1 MNLLVRCGASYADL
15 FVPPFEPWSAAAV
28 AGTRMSASGRL
39 LGDDHDETTEE
50 DRHLASSESEK
61 AVMQGEEH
69 ENFSS
74 MPGEMWGGVPDYLS
88 ITERRRCF
96 LDLTQKGAT

>member
-1 MNLLVRCGASYADL
+1 
-15 FVPPFEPWSAAAV
+15 
-28 AGTRMSASGRL
+28 MSASGRL

-69 ENFSS
+69 GNFSS
-74 MPGEMWGGVPDYLS
+74 MPGEMWGGVPDYSS

-96 LDLTQKGAT
+96 LNLTQKGATWGICPQSALAVVDLKPNTPTWTF